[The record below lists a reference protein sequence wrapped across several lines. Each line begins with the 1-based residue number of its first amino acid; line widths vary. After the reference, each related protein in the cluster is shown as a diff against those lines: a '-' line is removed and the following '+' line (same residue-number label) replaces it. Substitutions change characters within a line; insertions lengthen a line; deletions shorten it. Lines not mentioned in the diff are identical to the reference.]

1 MVCGCLAES
10 TAMFEQSAPR
20 IDAVIIK
27 AGFGNLTEWQV
38 KLEGGLIN
46 EIFHPKYIS
55 RVLPSVF
62 NYAVALLVG
71 LRCWLGC
78 VDGWFALLVGL
89 RCWLGCVAFWFA

>member
-1 MVCGCLAES
+1 
-10 TAMFEQSAPR
+10 MFEQSAPR

-46 EIFHPKYIS
+46 ETFHPKYIS

-71 LRCWLGC
+71 LR
-78 VDGWFALLVGL
+78 
-89 RCWLGCVAFWFA
+89 

>member
-1 MVCGCLAES
+1 MRISVAYGNIPAPGLRKKMLAQVGVPSVIFGCLAES

-38 KLEGGLIN
+38 KLEGGLIS
-46 EIFHPKYIS
+46 ETFHPKYIS

-71 LRCWLGC
+71 LR
-78 VDGWFALLVGL
+78 
-89 RCWLGCVAFWFA
+89 